1 MKKLLLALPLLVVSS
16 VALAAY
22 EDHFPVYYEY
32 CTGTQW
38 KLQSGDV
45 GGSPGHG
52 FSYIHGLCKD
62 YSSAYPQVIPCSE
75 VSKELK
81 AKYPHEGVG
90 ISLDK
95 NFSNV
100 MWVAVPG
107 RDLMLFGDKER
118 KAISHADVKE
128 HNERITELKVFDEV
142 ISKSDKLKDIP
153 RHTPAYLSAI
163 AEDTL
168 GTDHAVNWARE
179 LHCVKIPATK
189 ESLVGVTQFLN
200 ESNNQY
206 KEGPGYEWSKLSN
219 NCVHLS
225 INASNAMGLN
235 GAIKL
240 DQKHIKM
247 LTNMALPANGF
258 LMYADHAVLSKV
270 PSKKL
275 LKKVLPQTGLYQA
288 QVGSIMEAH
297 PAFPSGEKF
306 NTDEL
311 SVLTGPRIFKP
322 FKLLATPRKYEKK
335 YMTPKNSELK
345 ANAEMWIERYEALLD
360 DLKKEERGSE
370 VERYLLKQLEISNK
384 IISTEN

>member
-1 MKKLLLALPLLVVSS
+1 MRKLFKLLSLLLVSTF
-16 VALAAY
+16 AHAAY

-38 KLQSGDV
+38 KLQSGEV

-52 FSYIHGLCKD
+52 FAYIHGLCKD
-62 YSSAYPQVIPCSE
+62 YRSAYPQVIPCSE
-75 VSKELK
+75 VSAEMKK
-81 AKYPHEGVG
+81 NHPHEGVG

-107 RDLMLFGDKER
+107 RDLMLFGNKEI
-118 KAISHADVKE
+118 KAISNADAKE
-128 HNERITELKVFDEV
+128 HVERITELKVFDEV
-142 ISKSDKLKDIP
+142 ISKSEALKDIP
-153 RHTPAYLSAI
+153 QNTPEYLSAI
-163 AEDTL
+163 ANDTL

-179 LHCVKIPATK
+179 LHCVKIPATQD
-189 ESLVGVTQFLN
+189 SLAGVTKFLN
-200 ESNNQY
+200 DSNNQY
-206 KEGPGYEWSKLSN
+206 KDGPGYEWSKLSN

-225 INASNAMGLN
+225 INASSAMGLN
-235 GAIKL
+235 GSIKL
-240 DQKHIKM
+240 DQKYLKM

-258 LMYADHAVLSKV
+258 LMYADHAVLSKM
-270 PSKKL
+270 PSNKL
-275 LKKVLPQTGLYQA
+275 LKKVLPEDGLYPA
-288 QVGSIMEAH
+288 QVGSILEAH
-297 PAFPSGEKF
+297 KAYPSGEKF

-311 SVLTGPRIFKP
+311 TVLTGPRLFKP

-335 YMTPKNSELK
+335 YMTPNNSELK
-345 ANAEMWIERYEALLD
+345 ANAEMWSERYESLLQ
-360 DLKKEERGSE
+360 DLKKKDRGPE

>member
-1 MKKLLLALPLLVVSS
+1 MNKFFQILSLTIVTTISH
-16 VALAAY
+16 AAY

-38 KLQSGDV
+38 KLQSGEV

-62 YSSAYPQVIPCSE
+62 YRSAYPQVIPCSE
-75 VSKELK
+75 VSPEMK
-81 AKYPHEGVG
+81 AKHPHSGVG

-107 RDLMLFGDKER
+107 RDLMLFGNKER
-118 KAISHADVKE
+118 KAISNADAKE
-128 HNERITELKVFDEV
+128 HVEKITDLKVFDEV
-142 ISKSDKLKDIP
+142 ISKSEALKEIP
-153 RHTPAYLSAI
+153 KNTPEYLTAI
-163 AEDTL
+163 ANDTL

-179 LHCVKIPATK
+179 LHCVKIPAT
-189 ESLVGVTQFLN
+189 ESSLVGVTKFLN
-200 ESNNQY
+200 DSNNQY
-206 KEGPGYEWSKLSN
+206 KEGKGYEWSKLSN

-225 INASNAMGLN
+225 INASSAMGLN
-235 GAIKL
+235 GDIEV
-240 DQKHIKM
+240 DQKYLKM

-258 LMYADHAVLSKV
+258 LMYADHAVLSKM
-270 PSKKL
+270 PSNKL
-275 LKKVLPQTGLYQA
+275 LKKVLPQKGLYPA

-297 PAFPSGEKF
+297 AAYPSGEKF
-306 NTDEL
+306 NTDDL
-311 SVLTGPRIFKP
+311 SVLTGSRLFKP

-345 ANAEMWIERYEALLD
+345 ANAEMWVERYEALLG
-360 DLKKEERGSE
+360 DLKTHDRGTE
-370 VERYLLKQLEISNK
+370 VERYLLKQLEISK
-384 IISTEN
+384 QIMSTEN